1 MQEIKASQE
10 HPAGSSASARV
21 PGARQDMYQERTP
34 PNEMGLSSLQVHAG
48 NRRHCMYL
56 ASCLPLSHKASV
68 HVEHKHV
75 IAADGCIMI
84 C

>member
-1 MQEIKASQE
+1 MRISDTNFRPLVVEGAPEIKASQE

-48 NRRHCMYL
+48 NRRHCIWL
-56 ASCLPLSHKASV
+56 HHDLLS
-68 HVEHKHV
+68 
-75 IAADGCIMI
+75 
-84 C
+84 